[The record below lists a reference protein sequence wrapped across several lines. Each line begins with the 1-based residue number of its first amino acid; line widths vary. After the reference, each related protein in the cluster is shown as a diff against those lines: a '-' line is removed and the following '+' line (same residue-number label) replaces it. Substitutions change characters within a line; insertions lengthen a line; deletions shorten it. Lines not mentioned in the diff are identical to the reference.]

1 MALFFPTLYRRR
13 VTDVTVEELQKLGV
27 KGILLDVDNTLT
39 THDAPDLN
47 AEVKGWLHRMEEN
60 GFALI
65 IVSNNKPHRVAPFAE
80 KIGLPFYALARKPLP
95 FGYRSAAKQ
104 MGVAVKQC
112 VAIGD
117 QIFTDILGANLSGMA
132 SILLEPIQAE
142 VDQKFIVFKRK
153 IERPLLQMKR
163 ERTRREADYGEK

>member
-13 VTDVTVEELQKLGV
+13 ISDVTVHDMQKLGV
-27 KGILLDVDNTLT
+27 NGILLDVDNTLT
-39 THDAPDLN
+39 THDAPDLS
-47 AEVKGWLHRMEEN
+47 AEVNAWLQKMKEY
-60 GFALI
+60 GYALI
-65 IVSNNKPHRVAPFAE
+65 IVSNNKPQRVAPFAE
-80 KIGLPFYALARKPLP
+80 KIGLPFFALARKPLP

-104 MGVAVKQC
+104 MDVDVKSC

-117 QIFTDILGANLSGMA
+117 QIFTDIMGANLSGMK

-163 ERTRREADYGEK
+163 ERLRREADYGEN